1 MSVSKIRDYLKN
13 IITDCPKWYIG
24 QMDENQDK
32 AIALYANRR
41 QLEDNSKYKK
51 LKSYGILPVTLLLR
65 WTKNYNMAETMAN
78 KIYELLD
85 CSSFF
90 IDDYNCSIECL
101 YNGPIDL
108 GADENNIYYIERVK
122 NNGNKIRSI
131 SMLRKSISSW
141 NKFRI
146 IKRHC

>member
-1 MSVSKIRDYLKN
+1 MINKISTVKIKDYLKT
-13 IITDCPKWYIG
+13 IVSECQKWYIG
-24 QMDENQDK
+24 QMDENQEK
-32 AIALYANRR
+32 AISLYANRR

-51 LKSYGILPVTLLLR
+51 LKSYEILPITLLLR
-65 WTKNYNMAETMAN
+65 WTKNYNTAETEAN

-108 GADENNIYYIERVK
+108 GADENNVYKFSIESNLLYRKGVK
-122 NNGNKIRSI
+122 Q
-131 SMLRKSISSW
+131 
-141 NKFRI
+141 
-146 IKRHC
+146 

>member
-1 MSVSKIRDYLKN
+1 MIVKISTSKIKDYLKK
-13 IITDCPKWYIG
+13 IIPECSKWSIG
-24 QMDENQDK
+24 QIDENQEK
-32 AIALYANRR
+32 MIALYANRR

-51 LKSYGILPVTLLLR
+51 LKTYGIIPITLLLR
-65 WTKNYNMAETMAN
+65 WTKNYNTAETIAN

-108 GADENNIYYIERVK
+108 GADENNIYEFSIEI
-122 NNGNKIRSI
+122 N
-131 SMLRKSISSW
+131 LLYRKGE
-141 NKFRI
+141 K
-146 IKRHC
+146 

>member
-1 MSVSKIRDYLKN
+1 MIVKISTSKIKDYLKK
-13 IITDCPKWYIG
+13 IIPECSKWSIG
-24 QMDENQDK
+24 QIDENQEK
-32 AIALYANRR
+32 TIALYANRR

-51 LKSYGILPVTLLLR
+51 LKTYGIMPITLLLR
-65 WTKNYNMAETMAN
+65 WTKNYNTAETMAN

-108 GADENNIYYIERVK
+108 GADENNIYEFSIEI
-122 NNGNKIRSI
+122 N
-131 SMLRKSISSW
+131 LLYRKGE
-141 NKFRI
+141 K
-146 IKRHC
+146 

>member
-1 MSVSKIRDYLKN
+1 MIKRISTSKIRDYFK
-13 IITDCPKWYIG
+13 IIIPECSKWSIG
-24 QMDENQDK
+24 QIDK
-32 AIALYANRR
+32 NLEQTIALYANRR

-51 LKSYGILPVTLLLR
+51 LKTYGILPITLLLR

-90 IDDYNCSIECL
+90 IDEYKCSTECL

-108 GADENNIYYIERVK
+108 GADENNIYEFSIEL
-122 NNGNKIRSI
+122 N
-131 SMLRKSISSW
+131 LLYRKGE
-141 NKFRI
+141 K
-146 IKRHC
+146 

>member
-1 MSVSKIRDYLKN
+1 MILKISTSKIKDYLKT
-13 IITDCPKWYIG
+13 IIPECDKWSIG
-24 QMDENQDK
+24 QIDKNQERT
-32 AIALYANRR
+32 IAVYANRR

-51 LKSYGILPVTLLLR
+51 LKTYGILPITLLIR
-65 WTKNYNMAETMAN
+65 WTQNYNTAEIMAN

-108 GADENNIYYIERVK
+108 GADENNIYEFSIEL
-122 NNGNKIRSI
+122 N
-131 SMLRKSISSW
+131 LLYRKGE
-141 NKFRI
+141 K
-146 IKRHC
+146 

>member
-1 MSVSKIRDYLKN
+1 MITRISTSQVRDYLKS
-13 IITDCPKWYIG
+13 IIPECSKWAIG
-24 QMDENQDK
+24 QMDENQEK

-41 QLEDNSKYKK
+41 QLKDNSKYKN

-65 WTKNYNMAETMAN
+65 WTKNYNTAEAMAD

-85 CSSFF
+85 CRSFF

-108 GADENNIYYIERVK
+108 GADENNIYKFSIEL
-122 NNGNKIRSI
+122 N
-131 SMLRKSISSW
+131 LLYRKGE
-141 NKFRI
+141 K
-146 IKRHC
+146 